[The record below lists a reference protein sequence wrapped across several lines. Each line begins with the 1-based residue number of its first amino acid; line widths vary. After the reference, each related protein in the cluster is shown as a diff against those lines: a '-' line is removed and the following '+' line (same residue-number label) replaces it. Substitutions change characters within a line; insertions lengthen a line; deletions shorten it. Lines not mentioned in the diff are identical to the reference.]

1 MIKMNR
7 TARVVFVLLFLSLF
21 LLPFKPVP
29 VVADIESGQPDVIVA
44 EGGSRNTYFPDVE
57 KLQNGDLIV
66 VYYDSLAHSSPA
78 GRIAMVRSADDG
90 LTWSAPVTVADSV
103 YDDRDPSIMQTSDG
117 TLLLSY
123 FSTDLSQ
130 TPSRAVGT
138 FIIRSNDGGLSWSNP
153 AMVQSQ
159 FYSVATTSK
168 IIELDNGDLLIPLY
182 GKLTGHYWWKAFVTR
197 STDGGLSWSNEVEIQ
212 NPSNASNFVEPALAD
227 LGNGHL
233 MIMIR
238 TGTFSQEA
246 HSYDNGLTWT
256 APVQTDLEASAS
268 NLLVLDPGNPNSN
281 ILHMWGDGS
290 DQYAFGRPVVG
301 QIIQADG
308 TFVSEPLI
316 MYAGHCNDESYPSSV
331 RLDDGRIFTVYYD
344 SCAKTIAGTFSTVD
358 DYMDYEAPTTY
369 WDSETGKLD
378 LWRMYANGNLQITTD
393 MNYTP
398 SYYEPH
404 GAIDGNHS
412 YTYSAAKVQ
421 TGEGAYWSVEMDR
434 SYPIDKIGIVLKPGY
449 EETANIY
456 LSADGVNWGS
466 PVAAFNYVVINE
478 MEYVVLNQPVYAKY
492 AKVEILES
500 RGTDILAEFS
510 LFVPPDTGTTGVM
523 LNKVGQ
529 FEQAGQM
536 NAVFA
541 DQLTYRLGV
550 IGQLVSQ
557 EASTDAVA
565 YMRDFVQTIND
576 PSVSGQQLISETAAA
591 TLRTEAD
598 LFIQLIG

>member
-1 MIKMNR
+1 
-7 TARVVFVLLFLSLF
+7 
-21 LLPFKPVP
+21 
-29 VVADIESGQPDVIVA
+29 
-44 EGGSRNTYFPDVE
+44 
-57 KLQNGDLIV
+57 
-66 VYYDSLAHSSPA
+66 
-78 GRIAMVRSADDG
+78 
-90 LTWSAPVTVADSV
+90 
-103 YDDRDPSIMQTSDG
+103 
-117 TLLLSY
+117 
-123 FSTDLSQ
+123 
-130 TPSRAVGT
+130 
-138 FIIRSNDGGLSWSNP
+138 
-153 AMVQSQ
+153 
-159 FYSVATTSK
+159 
-168 IIELDNGDLLIPLY
+168 
-182 GKLTGHYWWKAFVTR
+182 LTGHYWWKAFVTR